1 MKSRLALGALVLAL
15 ASAGLPLQ
23 AAEDTL
29 PLVIQPGDSLWHLS
43 NEVLTGPQ
51 AWREVARLN
60 RLPDAG
66 QIRAGQQ
73 LQVPLRLLRE
83 QPVNARLAV
92 VQGAVTLDGRPAAAG
107 DLVRPGQSVA
117 TAADASA
124 VLELA
129 DGSRLRVQPGTEAS
143 LAQSARVAARLGA
156 PAAAPGTETGAAP
169 VAAQPGTEG
178 YFAGTMRLVRGSLE
192 VLATKLRRAKPLEV
206 QSPTAVIG
214 VRGTEYRVHHGAD
227 LGTRAEVL
235 EGRVRAEPAAAPQQ
249 GIDLEPRFGTAIPSA
264 QAAPQA
270 VPLPL
275 PPTLSL
281 PPVVERV
288 VVRPDVVGEPTALRV
303 QVALDAA
310 FERIVSDQR
319 VAAGAPV
326 RITGLADGDWFLRAR
341 QVRADGIEG
350 LDSQQRFT
358 LAARPEPPAPFA
370 PRAGGQVGVGRV
382 SFRWAENVEAQSYH
396 LQVARDAAFTDLV
409 ADLPELRGASTEVQ
423 LDQPGSYYWRMA
435 SVRPPQPGQRQRGP
449 WTDPQALKVRAAPPA
464 ASAGT
469 SADGRR
475 LELRWTGQPE
485 DRQQVEL
492 STDPQFQGPG
502 TVRAELGEP
511 LWLLDKPSQP
521 GTYYFRYRS
530 IEADGF
536 VTPYSSTLK
545 LEIERDTRSL
555 WLLGVPLLFL
565 L

>member
-1 MKSRLALGALVLAL
+1 MKSRLALGALALAL
-15 ASAGLPLQ
+15 ATAGLPVA
-23 AAEDTL
+23 AAEDML

-43 NEVLTGPQ
+43 NEVLTGPE

-66 QIRAGQQ
+66 RIRAGQQ

-83 QPVNARLAV
+83 RPVPARLAV

-107 DLVRPGQSVA
+107 EPVRTGQSLV
-117 TAADASA
+117 TAADSSA

-129 DGSRLRVQPGTEAS
+129 DGSRLRVQPGTETT
-143 LAQSARVAARLGA
+143 LAQSARVAGRAAGA
-156 PAAAPGTETGAAP
+156 ETPQPAAADAGA
-169 VAAQPGTEG
+169 TDG
-178 YFAGTMRLVRGSLE
+178 YFAGSMRLVRGSLE

-214 VRGTEYRVHHGAD
+214 VRGTEYRVHHGDD

-235 EGRVRAEPAAAPQQ
+235 EGRVRADPAAAPEA
-249 GIDLEPRFGTAIPSA
+249 GVELGTHFGTAIASPRA
-264 QAAPQA
+264 TPQA
-270 VPLPL
+270 VPLPEAPAL
-275 PPTLSL
+275 VPL
-281 PPVVERV
+281 PPVVERTL
-288 VVRPDVVGEPTALRV
+288 VRLELPGETLALRA
-303 QVALDAA
+303 QVAVDPA

-319 VAAGAPV
+319 VAAGSPV
-326 RITGLADGDWFLRAR
+326 RITGLADGEWFLR
-341 QVRADGIEG
+341 VRRVQPDGIEG

-370 PRAGGQVGVGRV
+370 PRGGGQVGVGRV
-382 SFRWAENVEAQSYH
+382 TFRWAENVEAEHYH
-396 LQVARDAAFTDLV
+396 LQVARDAAFADLV

-469 SADGRR
+469 SADGKR
-475 LELRWTGQPE
+475 LELRWSGQPE

>member
-1 MKSRLALGALVLAL
+1 MKPRLALGALVLAL
-15 ASAGLPLQ
+15 ASAGLPVH
-23 AAEDTL
+23 AAEDTV
-29 PLVIQPGDSLWHLS
+29 PLVIQPGDSLWHLA
-43 NEVLTGPQ
+43 NEVLTGPE

-66 QIRAGQQ
+66 RIRAGQQ

-83 QPVNARLAV
+83 QPVDARLAV
-92 VQGAVTLDGRPAAAG
+92 VQGSVTLDGRPAAAG
-107 DLVRPGQSVA
+107 DAVRPGQRLA

-124 VLELA
+124 VLQLA
-129 DGSRLRVQPGTEAS
+129 DGSRLRIQPDTEAQ

-156 PAAAPGTETGAAP
+156 ATLPAESAAAPAALP
-169 VAAQPGTEG
+169 STEG

-214 VRGTEYRVHHGAD
+214 VRGTEYRVHHGQD

-249 GIDLEPRFGTAIPSA
+249 GVDLAPRFGTAIASA
-264 QAAPQA
+264 QAQPLA

-281 PPVVERV
+281 PPVVERSI
-288 VVRPDVVGEPTALRV
+288 VRPEVVGESTALRV

-319 VAAGAPV
+319 VAAGTPV
-326 RITGLADGDWFLRAR
+326 RITGLPDGDWFLRMR
-341 QVRADGIEG
+341 RVQADGIEG
-350 LDSQQRFT
+350 LDSTQPFT

-382 SFRWAENVEAQSYH
+382 TFRWAENVEAQHYH
-396 LQVARDAAFTDLV
+396 LQVSRDAAFTDLV
-409 ADLPELRGASTEVQ
+409 ADLPELRGATAEVQ

-464 ASAGT
+464 ASGGV
-469 SADGRR
+469 SSDGKR
-475 LELRWTGQPE
+475 LELRWSGQPE

-492 STDPQFQGPG
+492 SSDPQFNAAN

-511 LWLLDKPSQP
+511 LWLLDKPAQP

-530 IEADGF
+530 IEPDGF
-536 VTPYSSTLK
+536 VTPYSGTLK
-545 LEIERDTRSL
+545 LEVERDTRGF

>member
-1 MKSRLALGALVLAL
+1 MKSRLALGALALAL
-15 ASAGLPLQ
+15 ATAGLPVA
-23 AAEDTL
+23 AAEDML

-43 NEVLTGPQ
+43 NEVLTGPE

-66 QIRAGQQ
+66 RIRAGQQ

-83 QPVNARLAV
+83 RPVPARLAV

-107 DLVRPGQSVA
+107 EPVRTGQSLV
-117 TAADASA
+117 TAADSSA

-129 DGSRLRVQPGTEAS
+129 DGSRLRVQPGTETT
-143 LAQSARVAARLGA
+143 LAQSARVAGRAAGA
-156 PAAAPGTETGAAP
+156 ETPQPAAADAGA
-169 VAAQPGTEG
+169 TDG
-178 YFAGTMRLVRGSLE
+178 YFAGSMRLVRGSLE

-214 VRGTEYRVHHGAD
+214 VRGTEYRVHHGDD

-235 EGRVRAEPAAAPQQ
+235 EGRVRADPAAAPEA
-249 GIDLEPRFGTAIPSA
+249 GVELGTHFGTAIASPRA
-264 QAAPQA
+264 TPQA
-270 VPLPL
+270 VPLPEAPAL
-275 PPTLSL
+275 VPL
-281 PPVVERV
+281 PPVVERTL
-288 VVRPDVVGEPTALRV
+288 VRLELPGETLALRA
-303 QVALDAA
+303 QVAMDPA

-319 VAAGAPV
+319 VAAGSPV
-326 RITGLADGDWFLRAR
+326 RITGLADGEWFLR
-341 QVRADGIEG
+341 VRRVQPDGIEG

-370 PRAGGQVGVGRV
+370 PRGGGQVGVGRV
-382 SFRWAENVEAQSYH
+382 TFRWAENVEAEHYH

-464 ASAGT
+464 ASAGA
-469 SADGRR
+469 SADGKR
-475 LELRWTGQPE
+475 LELRWSGQPE

>member
-1 MKSRLALGALVLAL
+1 MKSRLALGALALAL
-15 ASAGLPLQ
+15 ATAGLPVA
-23 AAEDTL
+23 AAEDML

-43 NEVLTGPQ
+43 NEVLTGPE

-66 QIRAGQQ
+66 RIRAGQQ

-83 QPVNARLAV
+83 RPVPARLAV
-92 VQGAVTLDGRPAAAG
+92 VQGAVTLDGRPVAAG
-107 DLVRPGQSVA
+107 EPVRTGQSLV
-117 TAADASA
+117 TAADSSA

-129 DGSRLRVQPGTEAS
+129 DGSRLRVQPGTETT
-143 LAQSARVAARLGA
+143 LAQSARVAGRAAGA
-156 PAAAPGTETGAAP
+156 ETPQPAAADAGA
-169 VAAQPGTEG
+169 TDG
-178 YFAGTMRLVRGSLE
+178 YFAGSMRLVRGSLE

-214 VRGTEYRVHHGAD
+214 VRGTEYRVHHGDD

-235 EGRVRAEPAAAPQQ
+235 EGRVRADPAAAPEA
-249 GIDLEPRFGTAIPSA
+249 GVELGTHFGTAIASPRA
-264 QAAPQA
+264 TPQA
-270 VPLPL
+270 VPLPEAPAL
-275 PPTLSL
+275 VPL
-281 PPVVERV
+281 PPVVERTL
-288 VVRPDVVGEPTALRV
+288 VRLELPGETLALRA
-303 QVALDAA
+303 QVAVDPA

-319 VAAGAPV
+319 VAAGSPV
-326 RITGLADGDWFLRAR
+326 RITGLADGEWFLR
-341 QVRADGIEG
+341 VRRVQPDGIEG

-370 PRAGGQVGVGRV
+370 PRGGGQVGVGRV
-382 SFRWAENVEAQSYH
+382 TFRWAENVEAEHYH
-396 LQVARDAAFTDLV
+396 LQVARDAAFADLV

-469 SADGRR
+469 SADGKR
-475 LELRWTGQPE
+475 LELRWSGQPE

>member
-1 MKSRLALGALVLAL
+1 MKSRLALGALALAL
-15 ASAGLPLQ
+15 ATAGLPVA
-23 AAEDTL
+23 AAEDML

-43 NEVLTGPQ
+43 NEVLTGPE

-66 QIRAGQQ
+66 RIRAGQQ

-83 QPVNARLAV
+83 RPVPARLAV
-92 VQGAVTLDGRPAAAG
+92 VQGAVTLDGRPVAAG
-107 DLVRPGQSVA
+107 EPVRTGQSLV
-117 TAADASA
+117 TAADSSA

-129 DGSRLRVQPGTEAS
+129 DGSRLRVQPGTETT
-143 LAQSARVAARLGA
+143 LAQSARVAGRAAGA
-156 PAAAPGTETGAAP
+156 ETPQPAAADAGA
-169 VAAQPGTEG
+169 TDG
-178 YFAGTMRLVRGSLE
+178 YFAGSMRLVRGSLE

-214 VRGTEYRVHHGAD
+214 VRGTEYRVHHGDD

-235 EGRVRAEPAAAPQQ
+235 EGRVRADPAAAPEA
-249 GIDLEPRFGTAIPSA
+249 GVELGTHFGTAIASPRA
-264 QAAPQA
+264 TPQA
-270 VPLPL
+270 VPLPEAPAL
-275 PPTLSL
+275 VPL
-281 PPVVERV
+281 PPVVERTL
-288 VVRPDVVGEPTALRV
+288 VRLELPGETLALRA
-303 QVALDAA
+303 QVAVDPA

-319 VAAGAPV
+319 VAAGSPV
-326 RITGLADGDWFLRAR
+326 RITGLADGEWFLR
-341 QVRADGIEG
+341 VRRVQPDGIEG

-370 PRAGGQVGVGRV
+370 PRGGGQVGVGRV
-382 SFRWAENVEAQSYH
+382 TFRWAENVEAEHYH

-469 SADGRR
+469 SADGKR
-475 LELRWTGQPE
+475 LELRWSGQPE

>member
-1 MKSRLALGALVLAL
+1 MKSRLALGALALAL
-15 ASAGLPLQ
+15 STAGLPVA
-23 AAEDTL
+23 AAEDML

-43 NEVLTGPQ
+43 NEVLTGPE

-66 QIRAGQQ
+66 RIRAGQQ

-83 QPVNARLAV
+83 RPVPARLAV

-107 DLVRPGQSVA
+107 EPVRTGQSLV
-117 TAADASA
+117 TAADSSA

-129 DGSRLRVQPGTEAS
+129 DGSRLRVQPGTETT
-143 LAQSARVAARLGA
+143 LAQSARVAGRAAGA
-156 PAAAPGTETGAAP
+156 ETPPPAAADAGA
-169 VAAQPGTEG
+169 TDG
-178 YFAGTMRLVRGSLE
+178 YFAGSMRLVRGSLE

-214 VRGTEYRVHHGAD
+214 VRGTEYRVHHGDD

-235 EGRVRAEPAAAPQQ
+235 EGRVRADPAAAPEA
-249 GIDLEPRFGTAIPSA
+249 GVELGTHFGTAIASPRA
-264 QAAPQA
+264 TPQA
-270 VPLPL
+270 VPLPEAPAL
-275 PPTLSL
+275 VPL
-281 PPVVERV
+281 PPVVERTL
-288 VVRPDVVGEPTALRV
+288 VRLELPGETLALRA
-303 QVALDAA
+303 QVAVDPA

-319 VAAGAPV
+319 VAAGSPV
-326 RITGLADGDWFLRAR
+326 RITGLADGEWFLR
-341 QVRADGIEG
+341 VRRVQPDGIEG

-370 PRAGGQVGVGRV
+370 PRGGGQVGVGRV
-382 SFRWAENVEAQSYH
+382 TFRWAENVEAEHYH

-469 SADGRR
+469 SADGKR
-475 LELRWTGQPE
+475 LELRWSGQPE

>member
-1 MKSRLALGALVLAL
+1 VKSRLALGALALAL
-15 ASAGLPLQ
+15 ATAGLPVA
-23 AAEDTL
+23 AAEDML

-43 NEVLTGPQ
+43 NEVLTGPE

-66 QIRAGQQ
+66 RIRAGQQ

-83 QPVNARLAV
+83 RPVPARLAV

-107 DLVRPGQSVA
+107 EPVRTGQSLV
-117 TAADASA
+117 TAADSSA

-129 DGSRLRVQPGTEAS
+129 DGSRLRVQPGTETT
-143 LAQSARVAARLGA
+143 LAQSARVAGRAAGA
-156 PAAAPGTETGAAP
+156 ETPQPAAADAGA
-169 VAAQPGTEG
+169 TDG
-178 YFAGTMRLVRGSLE
+178 YFAGSMRLVRGSLE

-214 VRGTEYRVHHGAD
+214 VRGTEYRVHHGDD

-235 EGRVRAEPAAAPQQ
+235 EGRVRADPAAAPEA
-249 GIDLEPRFGTAIPSA
+249 GVELGTHFGTAIASPRA
-264 QAAPQA
+264 TPQA
-270 VPLPL
+270 VPLPEAPAL
-275 PPTLSL
+275 VPL
-281 PPVVERV
+281 PPVVERTL
-288 VVRPDVVGEPTALRV
+288 VRLELPGETLALRA
-303 QVALDAA
+303 QVAVDPA

-319 VAAGAPV
+319 VAAGSPV
-326 RITGLADGDWFLRAR
+326 RITGLADGEWFLR
-341 QVRADGIEG
+341 VRRVQPDGIEG

-370 PRAGGQVGVGRV
+370 PRGGGQVGVGRV
-382 SFRWAENVEAQSYH
+382 TFRWAENVEAEHYH

-469 SADGRR
+469 SADGKR
-475 LELRWTGQPE
+475 LELRWSGQPE